1 MSKAKHNCTC
11 NHENVSYCKTCKV
24 CHCADCNQEW
34 RVSGPYNPYYWG
46 QGLQTTG
53 TVYTNGLNTP
63 QLGNTILYKG
73 TTSVGEP
80 TNEFKTPDNQYNTQC
95 KHTV

>member
-34 RVSGPYNPYYWG
+34 RVAGTYNPYYWG
-46 QGLQTTG
+46 QTY
-53 TVYTNGLNTP
+53 YTNGLNTP
-63 QLGNTILYKG
+63 VLTSGQLGNTIQYK
-73 TTSVGEP
+73 TTPTALVEP
-80 TNEFKTPDNQYNTQC
+80 TISTTTTCRHK
-95 KHTV
+95 